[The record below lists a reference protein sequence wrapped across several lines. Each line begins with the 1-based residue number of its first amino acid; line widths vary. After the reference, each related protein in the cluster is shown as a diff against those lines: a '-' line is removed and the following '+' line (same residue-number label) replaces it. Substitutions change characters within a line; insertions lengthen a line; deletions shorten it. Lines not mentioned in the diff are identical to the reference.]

1 MTIQFKDIETGL
13 TGYIKNVSTCQIVN
27 GTHLDYRLIEVPYM
41 WYRLELSKNSISI
54 SNR

>member
-1 MTIQFKDIETGL
+1 MTIKFTNIETGL

-27 GTHLDYRLIEVPYM
+27 GTHLEYRLIKPQYL
-41 WYRLELSKNSISI
+41 WYRLDLSKYEISI

>member
-1 MTIQFKDIETGL
+1 MTIEFKDIETGHVGL
-13 TGYIKNVSTCQIVN
+13 IKGVSECQLSN
-27 GTHLDYRLIEVPYM
+27 GTHLDYRLVEVPYM